1 MTIAPPTRRIIA
13 RLAALACV
21 MGAYARCPAVSLAVG
36 EADPSHEAYGPIDD
50 SRSRPDTDIG
60 PPPVIAANR
69 SAGPDTASSAVPI
82 PVALVST
89 ATFDPVPAFV
99 DPPAAVRAEPVV
111 IEPAANVLIERRPIA
126 LPSSAGGASSP
137 ASEGTSVLRSASS
150 PAAELGIGR
159 TAAALAGVVALALV
173 LAAAVRAAARR
184 RGGLML
190 ALGPAGRAPSGVVHV
205 LARYPIQRGQLLVL
219 LKVGPRVLLACQ
231 SRFTRFTGGGMTTLA
246 EFTDPDQVADLVR
259 LTEDAAGTS
268 SEARFRSL
276 LNQATSAGP
285 GEANPEPERDV
296 ARRRRVESPAG
307 DMAEFSPD
315 AESILSRAEV
325 VRPARRSSGVSR
337 PATPAPV
344 RASGFAEAGHPDGA
358 EQLRHR
364 LARLRSGADR
374 GTA

>member
-1 MTIAPPTRRIIA
+1 MTISPPTRRFIA
-13 RLAALACV
+13 RLATLACV
-21 MGAYARCPAVSLAVG
+21 MGAYAWCSAVSHAAG
-36 EADPSHEAYGPIDD
+36 SADPAGAAYGPIDD
-50 SRSRPDTDIG
+50 SVSRPDTDVG
-60 PPPVIAANR
+60 PPPTIVANR
-69 SAGPDTASSAVPI
+69 SAGPDTASRAVPSSR
-82 PVALVST
+82 ALVSST
-89 ATFDPVPAFV
+89 NLDQVPAFV

-111 IEPAANVLIERRPIA
+111 IEPAVTGLIERRPIA

-150 PAAELGIGR
+150 PAGELGIGR

-231 SRFTRFTGGGMTTLA
+231 SRITRLTGGGMTTLA

-276 LNQATSAGP
+276 LEEAAFTGR
-285 GEANPEPERDV
+285 GEGIPARERDV
-296 ARRRRVESPAG
+296 APRRRVETPAG
-307 DMAEFSPD
+307 DMAEFSRD
-315 AESILSRAEV
+315 AESILRRAEA
-325 VRPARRSSGVSR
+325 VRPAQRSSGGSR